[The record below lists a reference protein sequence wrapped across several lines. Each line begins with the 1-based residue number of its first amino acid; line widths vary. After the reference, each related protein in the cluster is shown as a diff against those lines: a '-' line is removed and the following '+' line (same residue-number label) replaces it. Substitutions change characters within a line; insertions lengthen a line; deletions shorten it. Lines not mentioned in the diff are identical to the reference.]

1 MTNKLIAN
9 KMKFNNYEKILELS
23 EQTKN
28 LFPLKIAS
36 NKNRNI
42 KKILL
47 KIKLKT
53 PIRRIKIK
61 SKENKKTD
69 EINQSNFCF
78 ENDLENNKNNIGII
92 NYKIVQPKN
101 YFIHSNKL
109 IKNITNL
116 NNSYNDKCKILPNI
130 NNSKLRNKSLVQTH
144 EKFDLTL
151 KKVYLGD
158 LSKNIEDNEMFNCDK
173 SNNSKKNLAENKQI
187 NKSLEKNKL
196 KKLLLL
202 RNSTDIKLENKY
214 NPNTEK
220 SHRNAKLLKKFYE
233 QKMMKYNKLIKEME
247 EESQLKKNVMN
258 NYINLMKENFEKNF
272 EV

>member
-28 LFPLKIAS
+28 LFPLKISS

-78 ENDLENNKNNIGII
+78 ENDLENNHN
-92 NYKIVQPKN
+92 KIV
-101 YFIHSNKL
+101 F
-109 IKNITNL
+109 
-116 NNSYNDKCKILPNI
+116 
-130 NNSKLRNKSLVQTH
+130 
-144 EKFDLTL
+144 
-151 KKVYLGD
+151 
-158 LSKNIEDNEMFNCDK
+158 
-173 SNNSKKNLAENKQI
+173 
-187 NKSLEKNKL
+187 
-196 KKLLLL
+196 
-202 RNSTDIKLENKY
+202 
-214 NPNTEK
+214 
-220 SHRNAKLLKKFYE
+220 LLK
-233 QKMMKYNKLIKEME
+233 L
-247 EESQLKKNVMN
+247 
-258 NYINLMKENFEKNF
+258 
-272 EV
+272 

>member
-92 NYKIVQPKN
+92 IFFV
-101 YFIHSNKL
+101 
-109 IKNITNL
+109 
-116 NNSYNDKCKILPNI
+116 
-130 NNSKLRNKSLVQTH
+130 
-144 EKFDLTL
+144 
-151 KKVYLGD
+151 
-158 LSKNIEDNEMFNCDK
+158 
-173 SNNSKKNLAENKQI
+173 
-187 NKSLEKNKL
+187 
-196 KKLLLL
+196 
-202 RNSTDIKLENKY
+202 
-214 NPNTEK
+214 
-220 SHRNAKLLKKFYE
+220 LLK
-233 QKMMKYNKLIKEME
+233 I
-247 EESQLKKNVMN
+247 
-258 NYINLMKENFEKNF
+258 
-272 EV
+272 